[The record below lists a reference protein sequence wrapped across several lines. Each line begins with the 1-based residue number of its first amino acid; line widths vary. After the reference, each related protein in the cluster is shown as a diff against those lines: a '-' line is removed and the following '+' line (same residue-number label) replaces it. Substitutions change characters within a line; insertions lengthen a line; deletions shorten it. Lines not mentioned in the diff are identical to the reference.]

1 MLTLTNIR
9 KDYGTDSDTV
19 HALRGVSI
27 RFRPHEFVAILGP
40 SGCGKTT
47 LLNIIGGLDHYTDGD
62 LVIGGVSTKE
72 YKDHD
77 WDVYRNHRVGFIFQ
91 TYNLIPHQ
99 TVLANVELALTLSG
113 IPKSERR
120 LRATEALGQ
129 VGLGD
134 QLKKK
139 PGQMSGGQM
148 QRVAIARALVNH
160 PDIVL
165 ADEPTGA
172 LDTQTSV
179 QIMEILKE
187 ISTDKLIVMVTH
199 NPELAE
205 RYATRI
211 IRVLDGQVISD
222 SNPYDGVSEELPP
235 ETEERESAEIRDTTE
250 LVAFSDSSDTPETGA
265 IASDT
270 GTDGATPKKKK
281 PKKAKKQKTSM
292 SFWTALSL
300 SLNNLLTKKTRTFL
314 TAFAGSIGIIGIA
327 LILSL
332 SNGIGIFIDRVQED
346 ALSSYPVQISAN
358 TMDLAAMLSAFQGA
372 GDEDFTPED
381 GKVYSGDQLSG
392 LTKAIFDGYKENDLV
407 ALKEYIESDESTL
420 KQHATVQYHYGVTPQ
435 VYHVTENEDGTSEY
449 LAVSPSEVYN
459 TLMTYMG
466 MEEGSMTMTVWDE
479 IIDNP
484 DLLEKQY
491 SVLEGHW
498 PENYDEVVI
507 VTDKNHKVSDIML
520 YAIGLKDQDELMGLL
535 SGKENEG
542 SKKEWT
548 FEELLGTTY
557 RMVLAA
563 DYYEPNAEGGYSDIR
578 KKTGGL
584 ADLLSDES
592 KVVTL
597 KVVGIVAANPDAT
610 ATSISGVVGYS
621 SALTKYIVNE
631 TTKQNPDG
639 TYVYPIVG
647 KQLENEDFDVIQNK
661 PFYVED
667 TSDTAAKA
675 EKLDAWL
682 ASATDEEIAVQYG
695 ENLDSI
701 LFVKLYNELYG
712 QIVSG
717 GKTREQLISGIEEMM
732 ENDSLLFSRVKRQL
746 AKMKTPGADELAAQ
760 LSDSSAFKSFLTL
773 LKAQDGSGN
782 YNIPD
787 AYAMPLLQGLYPLF
801 DLISEGTY
809 DILLE
814 EARANLESKD
824 PTERANDYRAYVRQ
838 LEGETEETAAAAVPV
853 KAMLWDTYY
862 QSTTSKST
870 YRANCRLL
878 GITNEDTPSA
888 IYLYPVSFADKDA
901 IVDEIDRYNQ
911 NNPNKQIT
919 YTDYIGI
926 MLNSV
931 SVILQVITYV
941 LVAFVSI
948 SLVVS
953 SIMIGIITYISVLE
967 RIKEIGILR
976 AIGASKR
983 DISHVFQAETL
994 IVGFTAGVIG
1004 ILFTLILCIPV
1015 NVLIRALSGFRE
1027 IGASLPPLGAII
1039 LILISMGLTLIA
1051 GLIPARIA
1059 AKKEPVEALRS
1070 E

>member
-19 HALRGVSI
+19 HALRGVSL

-91 TYNLIPHQ
+91 NYNLIPHQ
-99 TVLANVELALTLSG
+99 MVLANVELALTLSG

-120 LRATEALGQ
+120 LRATEALTQ

-160 PDIVL
+160 PEIVL

-187 ISTDKLIVMVTH
+187 ISADKLIVMVTH

-222 SNPYDGVSEELPP
+222 SNPYDGFSEELPP
-235 ETEERESAEIRDTTE
+235 ETEETESAETRGTTE
-250 LVAFSDSSDTPETGA
+250 AVETAKTVETPEAGA
-265 IASDT
+265 LAEEA

-281 PKKAKKQKTSM
+281 PGKAKKQKTSM

-346 ALSSYPVQISAN
+346 ALSSYPVEISAN
-358 TMDLAAMLSAFQGA
+358 TMDLAAMLSAFQGT
-372 GDEDFTPED
+372 GDDDFTPED

-449 LAVSPSEVYN
+449 LAVSPSEVYD

-507 VTDKNHKVSDIML
+507 VTDKNHKISDIML

-563 DYYEPNAEGGYSDIR
+563 DYYEPNADGGYSDIR
-578 KKTGGL
+578 KKAGGL
-584 ADLLSDES
+584 DDLLSDES

-631 TTKQNPDG
+631 TTKKNPDG

-647 KQLENEDFDVIQNK
+647 KQLENQEFDVIQNK

-667 TSDTAAKA
+667 TSDTATKA

-682 ASATDEEIAVQYG
+682 VSATDEEIAVQYG

-701 LFVKLYNELYG
+701 LFVKLYNEAYG
-712 QIVSG
+712 QVVSS
-717 GKTREQLISGIEEMM
+717 GKTREQLVSGIEEMM
-732 ENDSLLFSRVKRQL
+732 DNDSLLFSRVKRQL

-760 LSDSSAFKSFLTL
+760 LSDSGAFKNFLTL

-814 EARANLESKD
+814 ETRANLESKD

-838 LEGETEETAAAAVPV
+838 LEGETEETAAAAVPM

-878 GITNEDTPSA
+878 GITSEDTPSA
-888 IYLYPVSFADKDA
+888 IYLYPISFADKDA
-901 IVDEIDRYNQ
+901 IVEEIDRYNQ
-911 NNPNKQIT
+911 KNPNKQIT

-994 IVGFTAGVIG
+994 IVGFAAGAIG

-1027 IGASLPPLGAII
+1027 IGASLPPLGAVI